1 MLRVNA
7 FDGVGEYVLGLLDI
21 LGIVVEVI
29 LCVQVKIGDVVAHF
43 YQVVRTGSVTGG
55 VRRAHICRND
65 TKNIAEGHF
74 VVVHLIVEFRGGK
87 TAKILVRPSVA
98 SNLVTRIVH
107 PLYETS
113 EKGLL
118 PWQITYLDKL
128 RIACTAVVDF
138 SFPKIVAGCFE
149 SAWYG

>member
-1 MLRVNA
+1 
-7 FDGVGEYVLGLLDI
+7 
-21 LGIVVEVI
+21 
-29 LCVQVKIGDVVAHF
+29 
-43 YQVVRTGSVTGG
+43 
-55 VRRAHICRND
+55 
-65 TKNIAEGHF
+65 
-74 VVVHLIVEFRGGK
+74 
-87 TAKILVRPSVA
+87 VRPSVT

-113 EKGLL
+113 AKGLL

-138 SFPKIVAGCFE
+138 SFPKIVAGYFD